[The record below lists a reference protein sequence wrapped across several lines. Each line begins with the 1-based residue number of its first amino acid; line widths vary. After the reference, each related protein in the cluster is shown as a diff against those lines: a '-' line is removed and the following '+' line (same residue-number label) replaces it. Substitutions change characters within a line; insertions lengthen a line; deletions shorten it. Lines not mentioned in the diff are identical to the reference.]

1 MARPKGQPKV
11 GGRKK
16 GTPNK
21 VSKDLRERIRLF
33 LDDKWDEAVKTWETI
48 DKPGEKLRLY
58 IDLSRFVLPVLQSV
72 SLDATVKKEDNAEDD
87 LRELGEEL

>member
-1 MARPKGQPKV
+1 MPRPKGQPKI

-33 LDDKWDEAVKTWETI
+33 LDEKWPEAIETWETI

-72 SLDATVKKEDNAEDD
+72 SLDATVKKEDSVEDD
-87 LRELGEEL
+87 LHELGEEL

>member
-1 MARPKGQPKV
+1 MPRPKGQPKV

-21 VSKDLRERIRLF
+21 VAKDLRERIRLF
-33 LDDKWDEAVKTWETI
+33 LDEKWPEAVEAWETI

>member
-1 MARPKGQPKV
+1 MPRPKGQPKI

-33 LDDKWDEAVKTWETI
+33 LDEKWPEAVEAWETI

>member
-1 MARPKGQPKV
+1 MSRPKGQPKI

-21 VSKDLRERIRLF
+21 VAKDLRERIRLF
-33 LDDKWDEAVKTWETI
+33 LEEKWPEAVETWESI

-72 SLDATVKKEDNAEDD
+72 SLDATVKKEDRVEDD
-87 LRELGEEL
+87 LHELGEEL

>member
-1 MARPKGQPKV
+1 MPRPKGQPKI

-21 VSKDLRERIRLF
+21 VAKDLRERIRLF
-33 LDDKWDEAVKTWETI
+33 LDEKWPEAVKTWEAI

-72 SLDATVKKEDNAEDD
+72 SLDATVKKEDNVEDD
-87 LRELGEEL
+87 LRELGEEG

>member
-1 MARPKGQPKV
+1 MPRPKGQPKI

-33 LDDKWDEAVKTWETI
+33 LDEKWPEAIETWEDI

-72 SLDATVKKEDNAEDD
+72 SLDATVKKEDRVEDD
-87 LRELGEEL
+87 LHELGEEL

>member
-1 MARPKGQPKV
+1 MPRPKGQPKI

-21 VSKDLRERIRLF
+21 VAKDLRERIRLF
-33 LDDKWDEAVKTWETI
+33 LDDKWDEAVETWETI

-72 SLDATVKKEDNAEDD
+72 SLDATVKKEDRVEDD
-87 LRELGEEL
+87 LHELGEEL

>member
-1 MARPKGQPKV
+1 MPRPKGQPKI

-21 VSKDLRERIRLF
+21 VAKDLRERIRLF
-33 LDDKWDEAVKTWETI
+33 LEEKWPEAVETWESI